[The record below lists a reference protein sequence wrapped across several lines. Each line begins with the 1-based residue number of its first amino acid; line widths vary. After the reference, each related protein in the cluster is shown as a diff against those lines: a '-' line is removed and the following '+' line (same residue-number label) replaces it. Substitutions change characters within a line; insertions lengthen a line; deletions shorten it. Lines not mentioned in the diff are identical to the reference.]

1 SPPSQNRQSSGR
13 TPPRRITRTDSK
25 LPPLSPHQRAK
36 QEPPSSSPTA
46 QEPGIQDTRDM
57 PPRGRKHWCKQC
69 KRSFPSGASLG
80 GHMAVHR
87 SRRKKQPSGTPR
99 IAGERYGLRERCP
112 KTSWLLDSSSS
123 DDDRW
128 ALFPKTECQLCFRS
142 FASPDALSMH
152 MRMHKRRRKM
162 ASVGDGDHNAPLS
175 AAPVMK
181 RKRSRRMVMDT
192 VPSPVMKSYGI
203 EEADAARI
211 LVTLSGDNGMCS
223 ASVDC
228 GEGGEMDAN
237 VALAFDT
244 LVTETG
250 LSSPDHHGP
259 VGDNELMEPEPSSSY
274 EEGKFVSL
282 SKVLK
287 ATASYDCKL
296 CGQVFTSGQG
306 LGGHRKRHSF
316 ADHGRVATTQPCEEL
331 LPPDRRSLSLSPPAP
346 SIWNCSSTIPKPEP
360 NPLLVAS
367 SLWDE
372 RVLGVI

>member
-1 SPPSQNRQSSGR
+1 
-13 TPPRRITRTDSK
+13 
-25 LPPLSPHQRAK
+25 
-36 QEPPSSSPTA
+36 
-46 QEPGIQDTRDM
+46 M
-57 PPRGRKHWCKQC
+57 PPRGRKHWCKHC

-87 SRRKKQPSGTPR
+87 SRRKKQPSGAPS
-99 IAGERYGLRERCP
+99 IAGERYGLRERCQ
-112 KTSWLLDSSSS
+112 KTSWLLDSASS

-162 ASVGDGDHNAPLS
+162 AVEHQASVGDGDHNVPLS

-192 VPSPVMKSYGI
+192 VPSTVMKSYGM
-203 EEADAARI
+203 EEVDAARI
-211 LVTLSGDNGMCS
+211 LVSLSGDNGMCS

-228 GEGGEMDAN
+228 GEGGVMDVNA
-237 VALAFDT
+237 ALAFDT
-244 LVTETG
+244 LMTEMG
-250 LSSPDHHGP
+250 LSSSDHHGDDR
-259 VGDNELMEPEPSSSY
+259 VGDNELMEPEPSSSSY

-282 SKVLK
+282 SKVLR
-287 ATASYDCKL
+287 ATATYECKL
-296 CGQVFTSGQG
+296 CGQVFASGQG

-316 ADHGRVATTQPCEEL
+316 ADHGRVPTVPKSEATQPCEEL
-331 LPPDRRSLSLSPPAP
+331 LPPDRRLLALSIPAP
-346 SIWNCSSTIPKPEP
+346 SIWNCSSTRPKPEP
-360 NPLLVAS
+360 NPLLAAS

-372 RVLGVI
+372 RMLGVI